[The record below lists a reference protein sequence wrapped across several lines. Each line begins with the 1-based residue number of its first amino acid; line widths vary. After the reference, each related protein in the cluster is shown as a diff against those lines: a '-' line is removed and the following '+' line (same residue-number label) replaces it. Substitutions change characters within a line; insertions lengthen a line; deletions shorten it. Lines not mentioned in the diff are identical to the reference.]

1 MQTGMAFKLQRM
13 RRVMYRSVLACLF
26 AAATGF
32 VLAQDT
38 SPNRPSENSADS
50 SSIQT
55 IVPATSSRPPTGIG
69 LGALLDDPDWL
80 QTQRPRLAVALTNEP
95 DSSPFSLMP
104 DAGEYLAGYSND
116 STPAVSWSL
125 EAWQMNTASLAHIQ
139 CSSASR
145 TLESFLVENCRF
157 VDQPT
162 PASAVNL
169 VQIEGRWMAAPGL
182 QVGLGAFSGQQPM
195 MAPSALGPMAV
206 DLPTVGPMMID
217 SADMVDD
224 VDGLSMNLSFGLQVG
239 RIGDLILDLEL
250 SRYRRTPD
258 SFSVRNGL
266 FDGSNGLLGIPAGLN
281 ALQSQYQTAGQLGLG
296 WRKNQFRADLV
307 GQYRELPY
315 WFGSEMSG
323 EGFNSFDIE
332 FSWRAPINS
341 SISVGVS
348 NVLNARPDA
357 AGIGDGA
364 MEDSIDSIYGRIPY
378 VRYKHDL

>member
-1 MQTGMAFKLQRM
+1 MSRTVFT
-13 RRVMYRSVLACLF
+13 CLLV
-26 AAATGF
+26 ATAGV
-32 VLAQDT
+32 VLAQ
-38 SPNRPSENSADS
+38 NS
-50 SSIQT
+50 SSGSSSTASDSNLADADAIQT
-55 IVPATSSRPPTGIG
+55 IIPASSPRPPTGIG
-69 LGALLDDPDWL
+69 LGTLLDDPEWL
-80 QTQRPRLAVALTNEP
+80 QTQRPRLAVALASETNA
-95 DSSPFSLMP
+95 SPFSLMP
-104 DAGEYLAGYSND
+104 DAHEFSTGSSD
-116 STPAVSWSL
+116 TTPAVSWSL

-195 MAPSALGPMAV
+195 MAQSALGPMAV
-206 DLPTVGPMMID
+206 NLPTVGPMID
-217 SADMVDD
+217 SADMIDD
-224 VDGLSMNLSFGLQVG
+224 VDGVSMNLSFGLQVG
-239 RIGDLILDLEL
+239 RIGDLMLDLEL

-266 FDGSNGLLGIPAGLN
+266 LDSSVGIGIPTGLK

-296 WRKNQFRADLV
+296 WRKDQFRADLI

-315 WFGSEMSG
+315 WFGPEVSG

-357 AGIGDGA
+357 ASIGDAA

>member
-1 MQTGMAFKLQRM
+1 MQTGMTSALKQV
-13 RRVMYRSVLACLF
+13 RRAMSRTLSACLF
-26 AAATGF
+26 MVAAGV
-32 VLAQDT
+32 VLAQD
-38 SPNRPSENSADS
+38 S
-50 SSIQT
+50 SSASSSAANDPVDSDPIQT
-55 IVPATSSRPPTGIG
+55 IIPASSTRPPTGIG
-69 LGALLDDPDWL
+69 LGTLLDDPEWL
-80 QTQRPRLAVALTNEP
+80 QTQRPRLAVALANETEAN
-95 DSSPFSLMP
+95 PFPLMP
-104 DAGEYLAGYSND
+104 DVNEFTAGYSD
-116 STPAVSWSL
+116 TTPAVSWSL

-182 QVGLGAFSGQQPM
+182 QVGVGAFSGQQPM
-195 MAPSALGPMAV
+195 MAQSALGPMAV
-206 DLPTVGPMMID
+206 NLPTVGPMID
-217 SADMVDD
+217 STDMVDD
-224 VDGLSMNLSFGLQVG
+224 VDGVSMNLSFGLQVG
-239 RIGDLILDLEL
+239 RIGDLMLDLEL

-258 SFSVRNGL
+258 SFSARNGL
-266 FDGSNGLLGIPAGLN
+266 FDNSVGIGIPTGLK

-296 WRKNQFRADLV
+296 WRKDQFRADLI

-315 WFGSEMSG
+315 WFGPEVSG

-348 NVLNARPDA
+348 NILNARPDA
-357 AGIGDGA
+357 ASIGDAA

>member
-1 MQTGMAFKLQRM
+1 DTGPDLCRA
-13 RRVMYRSVLACLF
+13 
-26 AAATGF
+26 
-32 VLAQDT
+32 DT
-38 SPNRPSENSADS
+38 SPADLCTETAN
-50 SSIQT
+50 SIQT
-55 IVPATSSRPPTGIG
+55 IHPDVVARPPAG
-69 LGALLDDPDWL
+69 LVLDALLGNSEGL
-80 QTQRPRLAVALTNEP
+80 QTQRPRLAVALGETGSAE
-95 DSSPFSLMP
+95 SFSLMP
-104 DAGEYLAGYSND
+104 YSEINGRD
-116 STPAVSWSL
+116 LDNTTPTVSWSL
-125 EAWQMNTASLAHIQ
+125 ETWQMNTASLAHIQ

-162 PASAVNL
+162 PSDAINL

-182 QVGLGAFSGQQPM
+182 QLGLGAFTGQQS
-195 MAPSALGPMAV
+195 MASESALGGMPIN
-206 DLPTVGPMMID
+206 LPAVGPVID
-217 SADMVDD
+217 SADMVDE

-239 RIGDLILDLEL
+239 RIGDLMLDLEL

-258 SFSVRNGL
+258 SFAFG
-266 FDGSNGLLGIPAGLN
+266 NGLLDAGLYN
-281 ALQSQYQTAGQLGLG
+281 IFAGGLYALQSQYQTAGQLGLG
-296 WRKNQFRADLV
+296 WRKNQFSADLV

-315 WFGSEMSG
+315 WFGPEVSG

-357 AGIGDGA
+357 ASIGDAA
-364 MEDSIDSIYGRIPY
+364 MENSIDSIYGRIPY

>member
-1 MQTGMAFKLQRM
+1 MQTGTALQLKRTH
-13 RRVMYRSVLACLF
+13 RVMPRFVLACLL

-32 VLAQDT
+32 VLAQDV
-38 SPNRPSENSADS
+38 S
-50 SSIQT
+50 SSPSSERSIESNAIQT
-55 IVPATSSRPPTGIG
+55 IVPAASSRPPTGIG
-69 LGALLDDPDWL
+69 LGALLDDPEWL
-80 QTQRPRLAVALTNEP
+80 QTQRPRLAVALSSQP
-95 DSSPFSLMP
+95 DSGPFSLMP
-104 DAGEYLAGYSND
+104 AASEYVAGYSND
-116 STPAVSWSL
+116 PTPAVSWSL

-182 QVGLGAFSGQQPM
+182 QVGLGAFSGQESM
-195 MAPSALGPMAV
+195 MAQSALGPMAV
-206 DLPTVGPMMID
+206 DLPTVGPMID

-258 SFSVRNGL
+258 SFAIRNGL
-266 FDGSNGLLGIPAGLN
+266 FDGSSGPLGVPSGLN

-296 WRKNQFRADLV
+296 WRKDQFRADLV

-357 AGIGDGA
+357 ASLGDGS